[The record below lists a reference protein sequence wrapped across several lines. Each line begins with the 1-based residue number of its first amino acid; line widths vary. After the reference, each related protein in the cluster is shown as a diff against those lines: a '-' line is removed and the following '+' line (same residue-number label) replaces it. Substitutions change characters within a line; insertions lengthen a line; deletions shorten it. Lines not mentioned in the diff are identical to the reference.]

1 MNAEEINKKMQTE
14 KDSFNRN
21 LNRLQKQIFELKQ
34 RHQRTMEYWQRQKE
48 YATKQNTNENIFQ
61 TAINELVKIL

>member
-1 MNAEEINKKMQTE
+1 MNAEEINKKIQTE

-48 YATKQNTNENIFQ
+48 QTQINKIIENLDLLLKTFR
-61 TAINELVKIL
+61 T

>member
-1 MNAEEINKKMQTE
+1 MNAEEINKKIQTE
-14 KDSFNRN
+14 KDSFNRK

>member
-1 MNAEEINKKMQTE
+1 MNTEEINKKMQTE

-34 RHQRTMEYWQRQKE
+34 RHQRTLQYWNRLK
-48 YATKQNTNENIFQ
+48 K
-61 TAINELVKIL
+61 

>member
-1 MNAEEINKKMQTE
+1 MNAEEINKKIQTE
-14 KDSFNRN
+14 KDSFNRK

-48 YATKQNTNENIFQ
+48 QAKINKIVEMFECLNIY
-61 TAINELVKIL
+61 

>member
-1 MNAEEINKKMQTE
+1 MNAEEINKKIQTE

-34 RHQRTMEYWQRQKE
+34 RHQSTMDYWQRQKE
-48 YATKQNTNENIFQ
+48 QTTKQNTNENIFQ

>member
-1 MNAEEINKKMQTE
+1 MNTEEINKKMQIE

-48 YATKQNTNENIFQ
+48 HATKQNTNENIFQ

>member
-48 YATKQNTNENIFQ
+48 QTTNENFIKFI
-61 TAINELVKIL
+61 TINLQKFL

>member
-1 MNAEEINKKMQTE
+1 MNVEEINKKMQTE
-14 KDSFNRN
+14 KDCFNRN

-48 YATKQNTNENIFQ
+48 QTKINNIIEMFEYLN
-61 TAINELVKIL
+61 IY

>member
-34 RHQRTMEYWQRQKE
+34 RHHRTMEYWQRQKE
-48 YATKQNTNENIFQ
+48 QTKIKKIVEMFECLNIY
-61 TAINELVKIL
+61 

>member
-14 KDSFNRN
+14 KDRFNRN

-48 YATKQNTNENIFQ
+48 QTKRQEMIEVFEYYNNN
-61 TAINELVKIL
+61 